1 MSPGQWLF
9 LYGAKDVL
17 FDVLAH
23 LETALTLIQRITRIR
38 LLYIELAFL
47 QFKLFSSLIFPL
59 SDPLRQRIE
68 SLCVDTKRRGTVAFT
83 ARSSAGFDA
92 NGRRADEAD
101 ARCQTHES

>member
-38 LLYIELAFL
+38 LLYLELAFL

-59 SDPLRQRIE
+59 SDPLRQ
-68 SLCVDTKRRGTVAFT
+68 TKDRVLVRRYETPRNCLYGAFV
-83 ARSSAGFDA
+83 RGL
-92 NGRRADEAD
+92 
-101 ARCQTHES
+101 

>member
-38 LLYIELAFL
+38 LLYLELAFL
-47 QFKLFSSLIFPL
+47 QFKLFSSLIF
-59 SDPLRQRIE
+59 SAQRSVE
-68 SLCVDTKRRGTVAFT
+68 TNDRVLVRRYETPRNCLYGAFV
-83 ARSSAGFDA
+83 RGL
-92 NGRRADEAD
+92 
-101 ARCQTHES
+101 

>member
-9 LYGAKDVL
+9 LYGAKDVVL

-47 QFKLFSSLIFPL
+47 QFKLFSSLIYCCGVPWRVSSPL
-59 SDPLRQRIE
+59 NELYRLQVWWWRW
-68 SLCVDTKRRGTVAFT
+68 
-83 ARSSAGFDA
+83 
-92 NGRRADEAD
+92 
-101 ARCQTHES
+101 